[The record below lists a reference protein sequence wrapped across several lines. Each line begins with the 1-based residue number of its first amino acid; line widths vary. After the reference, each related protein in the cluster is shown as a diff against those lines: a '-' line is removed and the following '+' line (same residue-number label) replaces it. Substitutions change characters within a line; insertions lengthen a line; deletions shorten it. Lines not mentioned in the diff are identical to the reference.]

1 MKKFFAMLA
10 LAAMTLT
17 ASAQDAE
24 LKPFNGK
31 LFACQYP
38 ADFEA
43 RNQITDESFVAEHPE
58 DECKGNFSVSV
69 MSQDLTPEVM
79 KEWINYMKAE
89 SEYRPWKVVG
99 QGEIKGK
106 QVTVRSEREKENDE
120 GEMVE
125 LVKYSFRVATSAKKS
140 FIGELVFPKSDE
152 AKYKPLVDQI
162 IASCQ
167 LK

>member
-43 RNQITDESFVAEHPE
+43 RDQITDESFVAEHPE

-79 KEWINYMKAE
+79 KEWIK
-89 SEYRPWKVVG
+89 
-99 QGEIKGK
+99 
-106 QVTVRSEREKENDE
+106 
-120 GEMVE
+120 
-125 LVKYSFRVATSAKKS
+125 
-140 FIGELVFPKSDE
+140 IGRAHV
-152 AKYKPLVDQI
+152 
-162 IASCQ
+162 
-167 LK
+167 